1 MTHPSGLYNRK
12 KSLPVGEENKNH
24 VLRLLAD
31 LLERA
36 SLSTNNA
43 KNIGFII
50 RSKRNEPEKFV
61 AVCELER
68 VLDDKDLLHELAM
81 NYKFHDKSTAP
92 DSFITQFN
100 KLAKDAY
107 WNRMQNELSLKPP
120 SYNMVIQLIR
130 DIKQSFKSLLRGK
143 NDRALYTVT
152 LLLDEKQLMRGS
164 TQVRNVAIL
173 NEFRRIITN
182 LMGMVCCP
190 ARDEEIM
197 KLKRETEPIAQLRG
211 IMEVLEKMKYEMANY
226 LLASTRPTI
235 MHYSINYEREKF
247 SEMRAAFGRKKF
259 PNTMAWLKRT
269 LSSINSTHSGVVV
282 GDASCSKNF
291 QIIKLI
297 DIHMPEYFVE
307 PYQELIQIEKRY
319 PLPELLEIDA
329 GRLVQLKEQMFRL
342 CACAASMQITFKSV
356 PSMVTHP
363 RRQHLA
369 AQLTIASTNF
379 PVKYNQSE
387 MLKNICSCVLASITE
402 HSQESNG
409 PLITENKKISLHAQI
424 VSINCRTS
432 AYSSVRVQLMAY
444 LKNLLLIA
452 NRQHV
457 SFPVKFQDYREQ
469 TIELARQF
477 IILVTFNFSVYG
489 SFYLKAVN
497 EG

>member
-1 MTHPSGLYNRK
+1 M
-12 KSLPVGEENKNH
+12 
-24 VLRLLAD
+24 
-31 LLERA
+31 
-36 SLSTNNA
+36 
-43 KNIGFII
+43 
-50 RSKRNEPEKFV
+50 
-61 AVCELER
+61 ER

-81 NYKFHDKSTAP
+81 NYKFHDRSTAP

-107 WNRMQNELSLKPP
+107 WNRMQDELSLKPP

-152 LLLDEKQLMRGS
+152 LLLDEKQLMRDS
-164 TQVRNVAIL
+164 AQVRNATVL
-173 NEFRRIITN
+173 NEFRLIITN

-197 KLKRETEPIAQLRG
+197 KLKKETEPIAQLRG

-247 SEMRAAFGRKKF
+247 SEMRATFGRKKF

-269 LSSINSTHSGVVV
+269 LSSINRTHSGVV
-282 GDASCSKNF
+282 
-291 QIIKLI
+291 
-297 DIHMPEYFVE
+297 
-307 PYQELIQIEKRY
+307 LIQIEKRY

-329 GRLVQLKEQMFRL
+329 GRLVRLKEQMFRL

-457 SFPVKFQDYREQ
+457 SFPVEFQDYREQ

>member
-1 MTHPSGLYNRK
+1 
-12 KSLPVGEENKNH
+12 
-24 VLRLLAD
+24 
-31 LLERA
+31 
-36 SLSTNNA
+36 
-43 KNIGFII
+43 
-50 RSKRNEPEKFV
+50 
-61 AVCELER
+61 
-68 VLDDKDLLHELAM
+68 M
-81 NYKFHDKSTAP
+81 NYKFHDRSTAP

-107 WNRMQNELSLKPP
+107 WNRMQDELSLKPP

-226 LLASTRPTI
+226 LLASTRATI

-247 SEMRAAFGRKKF
+247 SEIRAAFGRKKF

-269 LSSINSTHSGVVV
+269 LSSINSTHSGVV
-282 GDASCSKNF
+282 
-291 QIIKLI
+291 
-297 DIHMPEYFVE
+297 
-307 PYQELIQIEKRY
+307 LIQIEKRY

-356 PSMVTHP
+356 PSIVTHP

-387 MLKNICSCVLASITE
+387 MLKNICSCVVASITE

-409 PLITENKKISLHAQI
+409 PLISENKKISLYAQI

-444 LKNLLLIA
+444 LKNLLLIE

-457 SFPVKFQDYREQ
+457 SFPVEFQDYREQ